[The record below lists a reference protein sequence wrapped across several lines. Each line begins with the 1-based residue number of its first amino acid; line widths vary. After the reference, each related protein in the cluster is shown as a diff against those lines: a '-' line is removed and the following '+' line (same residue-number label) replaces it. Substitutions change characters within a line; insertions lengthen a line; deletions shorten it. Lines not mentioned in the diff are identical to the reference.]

1 MKRSKRIYKRKKRY
15 IKRKAIRNAKPTIR
29 TMTTGFPDR
38 IRAVLRYSDYFN
50 VATDSSGSI
59 VQVFRGNSIF
69 DPDETGTGHQPMF
82 RDNYAAIYGRY
93 LVRASKISVTAT
105 NVSGLVTHT
114 MMIVPANTIF
124 STSDVNIDSTL
135 EQNYAIRTKILPIA
149 QRNSVKLTQYMS
161 TAKIFG
167 ARKGQVGSDD
177 LFSAAVA
184 TNPQNQWYWNVCFQN
199 QSDLVDQVV
208 QFQVLLHYYVEFYD
222 RLTQTRN

>member
-1 MKRSKRIYKRKKRY
+1 
-15 IKRKAIRNAKPTIR
+15 
-29 TMTTGFPDR
+29 
-38 IRAVLRYSDYFN
+38 
-50 VATDSSGSI
+50 
-59 VQVFRGNSIF
+59 
-69 DPDETGTGHQPMF
+69 MF